1 MRMQILAV
9 TMDEKQISDLTKM
22 ANELSMSRSKLIR
35 ILTSSGLENLSSY
48 PLERRIEIVKSKLNQ
63 KNIVT
68 GKQIGRAHV

>member
-48 PLERRIEIVKSKLNQ
+48 PLEKRIEIIKSKLNQ
-63 KNIVT
+63 NEKEL
-68 GKQIGRAHV
+68 K

>member
-1 MRMQILAV
+1 MQILAV

-48 PLERRIEIVKSKLNQ
+48 PLEKRIEIVKSKLNQ
-63 KNIVT
+63 NEKE
-68 GKQIGRAHV
+68 

>member
-48 PLERRIEIVKSKLNQ
+48 PLEKRIEIVKSKLNQ
-63 KNIVT
+63 NEKEL
-68 GKQIGRAHV
+68 K

>member
-48 PLERRIEIVKSKLNQ
+48 PLEKRIEIVKSKLNQ
-63 KNIVT
+63 NEKE
-68 GKQIGRAHV
+68 

>member
-22 ANELSMSRSKLIR
+22 AKELGMTRSNLVR

-48 PLERRIEIVKSKLNQ
+48 PLEKRIEIVKSELNQ
-63 KNIVT
+63 NEKEL
-68 GKQIGRAHV
+68 K

>member
-22 ANELSMSRSKLIR
+22 AKELGMTRSNLVR

-48 PLERRIEIVKSKLNQ
+48 PLEKRIEIVKSKLNQ
-63 KNIVT
+63 NEKEL
-68 GKQIGRAHV
+68 K

>member
-9 TMDEKQISDLTKM
+9 TMDEKQISKLTEM

-48 PLERRIEIVKSKLNQ
+48 PLEKRIEIVKSKLNQ
-63 KNIVT
+63 NEKEL
-68 GKQIGRAHV
+68 K